1 MTADRLFLDT
11 AFVIALLN
19 PADQYH
25 AIARRLAGRLRAAD
39 EVWVTESVL
48 TEIGDGLAAANRGD
62 VATFIEETYRTPN
75 VKVVTVD
82 TSLFSKA
89 LTLYRDRVDK
99 QWGLTDCIS
108 FAVMNEHGLT
118 DALTA
123 DKHFA
128 QAGFTLLMQHP

>member
-1 MTADRLFLDT
+1 MGDRLFLDT

-25 AIARRLAGRLRAAD
+25 PVARRLAGRLRAAD
-39 EVWVTESVL
+39 EVWVTEAVL
-48 TEIGDGLAAANRGD
+48 TEIGDGLAAADRRD
-62 VATFIEETYRTPN
+62 VVDFIEETYRTPN

-82 TSLFSKA
+82 TPLLSRGLS
-89 LTLYRDRVDK
+89 LYRDRADK

-108 FAVMNEHGLT
+108 FAVMHEHGLT

-123 DKHFA
+123 DRHFA
-128 QAGFTLLMQHP
+128 QAGFTVLMQ